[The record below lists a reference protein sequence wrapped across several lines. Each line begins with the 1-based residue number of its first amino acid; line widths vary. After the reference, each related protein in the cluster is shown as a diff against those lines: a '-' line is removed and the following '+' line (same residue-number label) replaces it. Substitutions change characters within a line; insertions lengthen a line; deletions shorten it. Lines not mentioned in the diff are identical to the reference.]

1 MAGLKEIAILFR
13 TATRLWRPSNCAADA
28 TSLFALFFFFI
39 NREHLVL
46 LSIRWFSRYFYNLHP
61 HKRIY
66 PLTMNNTSYAEESR
80 IKYRKYK
87 GHIWILQKDDR
98 NGQKCHLTVRHTQK
112 TPILIGLLN
121 TVYFEV
127 ISTRQLFF
135 GEIPQNR
142 IIWSLDDLIF
152 GTTLDLIHTYGR
164 LVWYPKIDSENN
176 IMHKRNHSKIPL

>member
-112 TPILIGLLN
+112 TPILIGLLLVKHGLFRSNIHSSTFLWRNSTEQNHMIVGWSYFWYN
-121 TVYFEV
+121 TWFN
-127 ISTRQLFF
+127 SH
-135 GEIPQNR
+135 
-142 IIWSLDDLIF
+142 IWSL
-152 GTTLDLIHTYGR
+152 G
-164 LVWYPKIDSENN
+164 LV
-176 IMHKRNHSKIPL
+176 SKDRQRK